1 MADVTIH
8 DIEPELLERLE
19 ARAKAFGRSVEDE
32 MLIMIRRSL
41 PKHRDRETMRR
52 GARESHE
59 RFRGRTFSDSTDDIR
74 EDRER

>member
-19 ARAKAFGRSVEDE
+19 ARARAFGRSVEEE
-32 MLIMIRRSL
+32 MLVMLRRSL
-41 PKHRDRETMRR
+41 PKHRSRESMIRA
-52 GARESHE
+52 ARESHE
-59 RFRGRTFSDSTDDIR
+59 KFRGRIFSDSTDDIR